1 MKTAA
6 VVVTFNRLEKLKIC
20 LNAFDNQKKHPDYLI
35 VVDNASTD
43 GTHEWLM
50 SWLYE
55 RTKGCKKILLTG
67 KKNRGG
73 SGGFYIGLK
82 KALTL
87 DADWIYAADDD
98 AYPDENAF
106 AEFYAF
112 CSSHPCDDYAA
123 IAAAVTD
130 HGGYSLGHRRIMTKG
145 LFQIRES
152 VVKPEAYKQDYF
164 EFNIYSFV
172 GVFLNSKKLEKA
184 GLPQR
189 DYFIQWDDTE
199 HSIRMSKQGKMVCV
213 PAIRVE
219 HAFEFSPHAGFQWK
233 DYYGTRN
240 RMDAVRRNF
249 PKRYFIFMS
258 LKRIV
263 DLIHVR
269 LFEDKDFAG
278 LFTAAVFDAWS
289 GRLGLHKTYR
299 PGWLPDKDKNT
310 LL

>member
-1 MKTAA
+1 MKIAA

-82 KALTL
+82 KALSL

-98 AYPDENAF
+98 AYPAENAF

-112 CSSHPCDDYAA
+112 CSSHPFDDYAA

-130 HGGYSLGHRRIMTKG
+130 H
-145 LFQIRES
+145 
-152 VVKPEAYKQDYF
+152 
-164 EFNIYSFV
+164 
-172 GVFLNSKKLEKA
+172 
-184 GLPQR
+184 
-189 DYFIQWDDTE
+189 
-199 HSIRMSKQGKMVCV
+199 VCV
-213 PAIRVE
+213 
-219 HAFEFSPHAGFQWK
+219 
-233 DYYGTRN
+233 
-240 RMDAVRRNF
+240 VR
-249 PKRYFIFMS
+249 
-258 LKRIV
+258 
-263 DLIHVR
+263 
-269 LFEDKDFAG
+269 
-278 LFTAAVFDAWS
+278 
-289 GRLGLHKTYR
+289 
-299 PGWLPDKDKNT
+299 
-310 LL
+310 